1 MIRRLLL
8 ALPCLL
14 VAAAADASHL
24 LFAGAVLNG
33 SNGVAGMGRPADVA
47 ISPDGRF
54 LYATGTTDD
63 SVLRFA
69 RDPATGALT
78 FLDRVI
84 GDTATPPGPIPH
96 LDLPEALSLSPDGAQ
111 LYVAGGTHS
120 AGTSAVTWFE
130 RDATT
135 GALTYRGS
143 VVDDS
148 EAGGYY
154 LDTPLDVLVSRDGA
168 SVYVTAFEARA
179 VTVFARAPG
188 TGDLSLLQVV
198 VDDVGGVDGLEG
210 IQRVTE
216 SPDGSTLYVA
226 SASRPTT
233 VPGPGG
239 IAVFAR
245 AGDGT
250 LTFLEVKQQGVGGVD
265 GLGAPRDV
273 AVSPDGKSVY
283 VAAGGKL
290 ANSAPFAAGVA
301 RFDRAPDGR
310 LTFAG
315 SIPESAFGY
324 GEPRSIVVAA
334 DGTSVYAV
342 LYGVNIGV
350 STNTTPAKLI
360 VFDRDP
366 VTGAITVADRF
377 DDKADGVLGLAG
389 SLRAR
394 LAPDG
399 RFVYVAAELDPSSP
413 PPGTSSGALAI
424 FSLAPPGPACSN
436 GVDDDGDGRIDFP
449 DDPQCS
455 SPDDP
460 SERPDCRNGIDDD
473 GDGLI
478 DWPSDP
484 QCTGAS
490 DPSEL
495 VDCMNGIDDDGD
507 GLVDAD
513 DPGCSNPLA
522 PDRENPQCSD
532 GIDNDGDGMIDFDG
546 GASANHGV
554 ALAPPDPQCTKPYR
568 NSEAP
573 TGCGTGAELVVLVGA
588 LRWLRTRNPNAVQ
601 SAVL

>member
-1 MIRRLLL
+1 MTRRPLIVL
-8 ALPCLL
+8 ACLL
-14 VAAAADASHL
+14 VATAADASHL
-24 LFAGAVLNG
+24 LFDGAVLNG
-33 SNGVAGMGRPADVA
+33 SGGVTGMGRPEDVA

-96 LDLPEALSLSPDGAQ
+96 LALPKALSLSPDGAQ
-111 LYVAGGTHS
+111 LYVAGGTHG

-135 GALTYRGS
+135 GALSYRGS
-143 VVDDS
+143 ILDDS
-148 EAGGYY
+148 GPGLFY

-188 TGDLSLLQVV
+188 TGDLSFLQDV

-210 IQRVTE
+210 IQRVAE

-226 SASRPTT
+226 SASRPAT

-245 AGDGT
+245 AADGT
-250 LTFLEVKQQGVGGVD
+250 LTFLEVKQQGVGGID

-290 ANSAPFAAGVA
+290 GNSPPVAAGVA

-324 GEPRSIVVAA
+324 GEPRGIAVAA
-334 DGTSVYAV
+334 DGTNVYAV
-342 LYGVNIGV
+342 LYGVNSGV
-350 STNTTPAKLI
+350 TGTTPGKLV

-366 VTGAITVADRF
+366 QTGAIAVADRM
-377 DDKADGVLGLAG
+377 DDGKDGVLSPEACAHGSRPTASTCTSPPSSIRRRRRPAPRRAPSRSSRRRRPAPRAATASTTTATGASTSRTIPSAAAPPIRRSGPIAATASTTTATASSTSPRIRSARARRIRPSSSTARTASTTTATDWSMPTIRAARTRSRRIARTRSARTASTTTATARSTGTADRTTARRIRSAPHPRGTARRAAG
-389 SLRAR
+389 SA
-394 LAPDG
+394 
-399 RFVYVAAELDPSSP
+399 PSSRSCSR
-413 PPGTSSGALAI
+413 SSRGDA
-424 FSLAPPGPACSN
+424 
-436 GVDDDGDGRIDFP
+436 GDGRNTV
-449 DDPQCS
+449 
-455 SPDDP
+455 
-460 SERPDCRNGIDDD
+460 RRRV
-473 GDGLI
+473 
-478 DWPSDP
+478 
-484 QCTGAS
+484 A
-490 DPSEL
+490 
-495 VDCMNGIDDDGD
+495 
-507 GLVDAD
+507 
-513 DPGCSNPLA
+513 PG
-522 PDRENPQCSD
+522 
-532 GIDNDGDGMIDFDG
+532 
-546 GASANHGV
+546 
-554 ALAPPDPQCTKPYR
+554 
-568 NSEAP
+568 
-573 TGCGTGAELVVLVGA
+573 
-588 LRWLRTRNPNAVQ
+588 
-601 SAVL
+601 

>member
-1 MIRRLLL
+1 MTRRPLIVL
-8 ALPCLL
+8 ACLL
-14 VAAAADASHL
+14 VATAADASHL
-24 LFAGAVLNG
+24 LFDGAVLNG
-33 SNGVAGMGRPADVA
+33 SGGVTGMGRPEDVA

-96 LDLPEALSLSPDGAQ
+96 LALPKALSLSPDGAQ
-111 LYVAGGTHS
+111 LYVAGGTHG

-135 GALTYRGS
+135 GALSYRGS
-143 VVDDS
+143 ILDDS
-148 EAGGYY
+148 GPGLFY

-188 TGDLSLLQVV
+188 TGDLSFLQDV

-210 IQRVTE
+210 IQRVAE

-226 SASRPTT
+226 SASRPAT

-245 AGDGT
+245 AADGT
-250 LTFLEVKQQGVGGVD
+250 LTFLEVKQQGVGGID

-290 ANSAPFAAGVA
+290 GNSPPVAAGVA

-324 GEPRSIVVAA
+324 GQPRGIAVAA
-334 DGTSVYAV
+334 DGTNVYAV
-342 LYGVNIGV
+342 LYGVNSGV
-350 STNTTPAKLI
+350 TGTTPGKLV

-366 VTGAITVADRF
+366 QTGAIAVADRI
-377 DDKADGVLGLAG
+377 DDAADGVTGLAG

-394 LAPDG
+394 LSPDG
-399 RFVYVAAELDPSSP
+399 EQVYVAAELDPPALPPGSSP
-413 PPGTSSGALAI
+413 GSVAI
-424 FSLAPPGPACSN
+424 FSQAPPGPACSN

-455 SPDDP
+455 SPTDP

-473 GDGLI
+473 GDGLV
-478 DWPSDP
+478 DAPSDP
-484 QCTGAS
+484 QCTSAS

-495 VDCMNGIDDDGD
+495 VDCTNGLDDDGD

-513 DPGCSNPLA
+513 DPGCANPLA
-522 PDRENPQCSD
+522 PDRENPQCAD
-532 GIDNDGDGMIDFDG
+532 GIDNDGDGAIDWDG
-546 GASANHGV
+546 GPNHGT
-554 ALAPPDPQCTKPYR
+554 PDPQCTSPSR
-568 NSEAP
+568 NRETS
-573 TGCGTGAELVVLVGA
+573 CGIGAELALVLPLLA
-588 LRWLRTRNPNAVQ
+588 WRRRRR
-601 SAVL
+601 S